1 MSKLNYLCPAN
12 TYALYLTIGHIVV
25 IIKVINLYVCKIS
38 NKEINDDP
46 IKNKNNNNNDLCNPS
61 KKQTDLATAIQFLI
75 MKQLL
80 NDINA
85 QTMKKFLS

>member
-1 MSKLNYLCPAN
+1 MTQSKIKI
-12 TYALYLTIGHIVV
+12 TIIMIYV
-25 IIKVINLYVCKIS
+25 IHQ
-38 NKEINDDP
+38 NK
-46 IKNKNNNNNDLCNPS
+46 K
-61 KKQTDLATAIQFLI
+61 TDLATAIQFLI

>member
-1 MSKLNYLCPAN
+1 M
-12 TYALYLTIGHIVV
+12 
-25 IIKVINLYVCKIS
+25 YVCNIT

-46 IKNKNNNNNDLCNPS
+46 IKIKNNNNNDLCNPS
-61 KKQTDLATAIQFLI
+61 KKKTDLATAIQFLI